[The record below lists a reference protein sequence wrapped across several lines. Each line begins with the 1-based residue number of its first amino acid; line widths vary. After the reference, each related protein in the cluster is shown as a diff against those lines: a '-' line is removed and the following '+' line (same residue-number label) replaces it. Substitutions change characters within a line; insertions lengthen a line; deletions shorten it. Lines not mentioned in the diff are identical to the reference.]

1 MKIYLAMNNA
11 TVMSP
16 KHALK
21 TLLIIAVLLVSSSMT
36 AQVPVEVSKQKMV
49 AEGKIY
55 YMHTVQKGQT
65 LYSISR
71 AYNVKVDDI
80 TRENV
85 IPDNGIQEGQMLK
98 IPASSAPPVADT
110 QSAATASGQP
120 KPQPNGGQAP
130 AKTTVP
136 PPAAAA
142 TAATATATTSSTSS
156 ASKSPGTQDPRFI
169 YHRVARGETLSSV
182 SREYGISVRELK
194 KANKG
199 LLFPREGD
207 YLLIPRDKISSGNAE
222 KQQAQVTEKV
232 IVAGDL
238 SDTINEADTSLVFT
252 VPSEK
257 TLITELRGSVKV
269 AVMLPFFINENSV
282 RSYIDSTKKD
292 SKGKKIYKEVV
303 MPGEWVYEGSVP
315 FLEVYEG
322 ILIAVDSLRA
332 LGLTVELDVY
342 DTGGDTEQINSI
354 ISSGRLNDAGL
365 IIGPVYSGNLSILS
379 QWAAEHSIPVVSPV
393 PLRDQNILSNR
404 PTLFRVH
411 PSVSVA
417 QDISVT
423 ELRSHRGSNILFLY
437 SDTLMNDPLTSEYWN
452 KISAA
457 MQPAGPDDSTIVTAA
472 YFTGLIPRN
481 DTYRGVS
488 SLEGLIRHDRE
499 NIIILAFTETPKVS
513 SAFSTLHT
521 LSRKYSIKVI
531 GYPEIISL
539 ETIDLRYYYDL
550 ELFIP
555 TDSYIDFNSSTASWF
570 MRSFRKNFGTEPMAE
585 SFAWKG
591 FDIAFYFIGG
601 IASHGNAFISDP
613 GIFNPELVCLEPDFR
628 RSTISDGY
636 ENKGMFIMH
645 YRKDMTIEVLKPA
658 HPAN

>member
-1 MKIYLAMNNA
+1 MKIYLAMNNGTA
-11 TVMSP
+11 IYP

-21 TLLIIAVLLVSSSMT
+21 TLLMIAALMVSSSMT
-36 AQVPVEVSKQKMV
+36 AQVPVEVSKQKIV

-55 YMHTVQKGQT
+55 YMHAVQKGQT
-65 LYSISR
+65 LYSISK

-98 IPASSAPPVADT
+98 IPASSASPAADAKA
-110 QSAATASGQP
+110 AATVSGEP
-120 KPQPNGGQAP
+120 KTQTNTQTP
-130 AKTTVP
+130 AKTTA
-136 PPAAAA
+136 PASA
-142 TAATATATTSSTSS
+142 TAATATASSSSST
-156 ASKSPGTQDPRFI
+156 SKSPGTQDPRFI

-207 YLLIPRDKISSGNAE
+207 YLLIPRDKVSSGNAE
-222 KQQAQVTEKV
+222 KQQTQVTEKV
-232 IVAGDL
+232 VIAGDVTDAKNV
-238 SDTINEADTSLVFT
+238 SDTSLVFT

-257 TLITELRGSVKV
+257 TLITELSGSVKV

-282 RSYIDSTKKD
+282 RSYVDSTKRD
-292 SKGKKIYKEVV
+292 SKGNKIYKDVV
-303 MPGEWVYEGSVP
+303 MPGQWIYEGSVP
-315 FLEVYEG
+315 FLEIYEG

-332 LGLTVELDVY
+332 LGLKVELDVY
-342 DTGGDTEQINSI
+342 DTGGDTEQINSL
-354 ISSGRLNDAGL
+354 ISSGRLNDADL
-365 IIGPVYSGNLSILS
+365 IIGPVYSSNLSILS
-379 QWAAEHSIPVVSPV
+379 QWAAAHSIPVVSPV

-437 SDTLMNDPLTSEYWN
+437 ADTLMSDPLTSEYWN
-452 KISAA
+452 KISSA
-457 MQPAGPDDSTIVTAA
+457 MQPAGPDDSTIVTAQ
-472 YFTGLIPRN
+472 YYTGLIPRN

-488 SLEGLIRHDRE
+488 SLESLIRPDRE

-521 LSRKYSIKVI
+521 LSRKYSIKVM

-555 TDSYIDFNSSTASWF
+555 AESYIDFNSSTASWF

-585 SFAWKG
+585 SFAWRG

-613 GIFNPELVCLEPDFR
+613 GIFNPELVCLDPDFR
-628 RSTISDGY
+628 RSSLSDGY

-658 HPAN
+658 HPAY

>member
-1 MKIYLAMNNA
+1 MKIYLAMNNGTA
-11 TVMSP
+11 MYP

-21 TLLIIAVLLVSSSMT
+21 ILLITAALMVSSSMT
-36 AQVPVEVSKQKMV
+36 AQVPVEVSKQKIV

-55 YMHTVQKGQT
+55 YMHAVQKGQT
-65 LYSISR
+65 LYSISK

-98 IPASSAPPVADT
+98 IPASSASPTADAKASATVSGEPKT
-110 QSAATASGQP
+110 QTNAQT
-120 KPQPNGGQAP
+120 P
-130 AKTTVP
+130 AKTNVP
-136 PPAAAA
+136 APATA
-142 TAATATATTSSTSS
+142 TAATATTSSSS
-156 ASKSPGTQDPRFI
+156 TSKSPGTQDPRFI
-169 YHRVARGETLSSV
+169 YHRVAKGETLSSV
-182 SREYGISVRELK
+182 SREYGISVRDLK

-207 YLLIPRDKISSGNAE
+207 YLLIPRDQVSSGNAE

-232 IVAGDL
+232 VIAGDVTDAKNV
-238 SDTINEADTSLVFT
+238 SDTSLVFT

-257 TLITELRGSVKV
+257 TLITELSGSVKV

-303 MPGEWVYEGSVP
+303 MPGEWIYEGSVP

-342 DTGGDTEQINSI
+342 DTGGDTDQINSL
-354 ISSGRLNDAGL
+354 ISSGRLNDADL
-365 IIGPVYSGNLSILS
+365 IIGPVYSSNLSILS
-379 QWAAEHSIPVVSPV
+379 KWAAGHSIPVVSPV
-393 PLRDQNILSNR
+393 PLRDQNILINR

-423 ELRSHRGSNILFLY
+423 ELRSHSGSNILFLY
-437 SDTLMNDPLTSEYWN
+437 ADTLMSDPLTSEYWN
-452 KISAA
+452 KISSA
-457 MQPAGPDDSTIVTAA
+457 MKPSGPDDSTIVTAQ

-488 SLEGLIRHDRE
+488 SLESLIRPDRE
-499 NIIILAFTETPKVS
+499 NIIILAFSETPKVS

-521 LSRKYSIKVI
+521 LSRKYSIKVM

-555 TDSYIDFNSSTASWF
+555 AESYIDFNSSTASWF

-585 SFAWKG
+585 SFAWRG

-613 GIFNPELVCLEPDFR
+613 GIFNPELVCLKPDFR
-628 RSTISDGY
+628 RSSLSDGY

-645 YRKDMTIEVLKPA
+645 YRKDMTIEVLRPA
-658 HPAN
+658 HPAY

>member
-1 MKIYLAMNNA
+1 MKIYLAMKNGTA
-11 TVMSP
+11 MYP

-21 TLLIIAVLLVSSSMT
+21 TMLIIAALLVSSSMT
-36 AQVPVEVSKQKMV
+36 AQVPVEVSKQKIV

-55 YMHTVQKGQT
+55 YMHAVQKGQT
-65 LYSISR
+65 LYSISK

-98 IPASSAPPVADT
+98 IPASSASPAADT
-110 QSAATASGQP
+110 KGATTVSGEPKTQP
-120 KPQPNGGQAP
+120 DVQTP
-130 AKTTVP
+130 AKTTAP
-136 PPAAAA
+136 ASAAA
-142 TAATATATTSSTSS
+142 ATATTSSSPST
-156 ASKSPGTQDPRFI
+156 SKSPGTQDPRFI

-207 YLLIPRDKISSGNAE
+207 ILMIPRDKVSSGNAE
-222 KQQAQVTEKV
+222 KQQTQVTEKV
-232 IVAGDL
+232 VIAGDVTGAKNV
-238 SDTINEADTSLVFT
+238 SDTSLVFT

-257 TLITELRGSVKV
+257 TMITELSGTVKV

-282 RSYIDSTKKD
+282 RSYVDSTKRD
-292 SKGKKIYKEVV
+292 SKGNKIYKDVV
-303 MPGEWVYEGSVP
+303 MPGEWIYEGSVP

-342 DTGGDTEQINSI
+342 DTEGDTEQINSL
-354 ISSGRLNDAGL
+354 ISSGRLNDADL
-365 IIGPVYSGNLSILS
+365 IIGPVYSSNLSILS
-379 QWAAEHSIPVVSPV
+379 QWAAAHSIPVVSPV

-437 SDTLMNDPLTSEYWN
+437 ADTLMSDPLTSEYWN
-452 KISAA
+452 KISTA
-457 MQPAGPDDSTIVTAA
+457 MQPAGPDDSTIVTAQ

-488 SLEGLIRHDRE
+488 SLESLIMPDRE

-521 LSRKYSIKVI
+521 LSRKYSIKVM

-539 ETIDLRYYYDL
+539 ETVDLRYYYDL

-555 TDSYIDFNSSTASWF
+555 AESYIDFNSSTASWF

-585 SFAWKG
+585 SFAWRG

-601 IASHGNAFISDP
+601 IASHGNAFLSDP
-613 GIFNPELVCLEPDFR
+613 GIFNPELVCLDPDFR
-628 RSTISDGY
+628 RSSLSDGY

-658 HPAN
+658 HPAY

>member
-1 MKIYLAMNNA
+1 MNNGTA
-11 TVMSP
+11 MSP

-21 TLLIIAVLLVSSSMT
+21 TLLIMAALLVSSSMT
-36 AQVPVEVSKQKMV
+36 AQVPVEVSKQKIV
-49 AEGKIY
+49 AEGRIY
-55 YMHTVQKGQT
+55 YMHAVQKGQT
-65 LYSISR
+65 LYSISK

-85 IPDNGIQEGQMLK
+85 ITDNGIQEGQMLK
-98 IPASSAPPVADT
+98 IPASSASPAADAKA
-110 QSAATASGQP
+110 AATVSGEP
-120 KPQPNGGQAP
+120 KTQPNAQTP
-130 AKTTVP
+130 AQTPAQTTVP
-136 PPAAAA
+136 APAPAA
-142 TAATATATTSSTSS
+142 TAAATTPPSSASST
-156 ASKSPGTQDPRFI
+156 SKSPGTQDPRFI

-207 YLLIPRDKISSGNAE
+207 YLLIPRDKVSPGNAQ
-222 KQQAQVTEKV
+222 KQQAQVPEKA
-232 IVAGDL
+232 IIAGDVTDTISV
-238 SDTINEADTSLVFT
+238 SDTSIVFT
-252 VPSEK
+252 VPSAK
-257 TLITELRGSVKV
+257 TLITELSGSVKV

-303 MPGEWVYEGSVP
+303 MPGEWIYEGSVP
-315 FLEVYEG
+315 FLELYEG

-332 LGLTVELDVY
+332 LGLTVELDAY
-342 DTGGDTEQINSI
+342 DTGGDTEQINSL
-354 ISSGRLNDAGL
+354 ISSGRLNDADL
-365 IIGPVYSGNLSILS
+365 IIGPVYSSNLSTLS
-379 QWAAEHSIPVVSPV
+379 QWAAGHSIPVVSPV

-437 SDTLMNDPLTSEYWN
+437 SDTLMSDPLTSEYWN
-452 KISAA
+452 KISTA
-457 MQPAGPDDSTIVTAA
+457 MQPSGPDDSTIVTAQ

-488 SLEGLIRHDRE
+488 SLESLIMPDRE

-521 LSRKYSIKVI
+521 LSRKYSIKVM

-555 TDSYIDFNSSTASWF
+555 AESYIDFNSSTASWF

-585 SFAWKG
+585 SFAWRG

-613 GIFNPELVCLEPDFR
+613 GIFNPELVCLDPDFR
-628 RSTISDGY
+628 RSSLSDGY

-658 HPAN
+658 HPAY

>member
-1 MKIYLAMNNA
+1 MKIYLAMKNGTA
-11 TVMSP
+11 MYP

-21 TLLIIAVLLVSSSMT
+21 TMLIIAALLVSSSMT
-36 AQVPVEVSKQKMV
+36 AQVPVEVSKQKIV

-55 YMHTVQKGQT
+55 YMHAVQKGQT
-65 LYSISR
+65 LYSISK

-98 IPASSAPPVADT
+98 IPASSASPAADT
-110 QSAATASGQP
+110 KGATTVSGEPKTQP
-120 KPQPNGGQAP
+120 DVQTP
-130 AKTTVP
+130 AKTTAP
-136 PPAAAA
+136 ASAAA
-142 TAATATATTSSTSS
+142 ATATTSSSPST
-156 ASKSPGTQDPRFI
+156 SKSPGTQDPRFI

-207 YLLIPRDKISSGNAE
+207 ILMIPRDKVSSGNAE
-222 KQQAQVTEKV
+222 KQQTQVTEKV
-232 IVAGDL
+232 VIAGEVTGAKNV
-238 SDTINEADTSLVFT
+238 SDTSLVFT

-257 TLITELRGSVKV
+257 TMITELSGTVKV

-282 RSYIDSTKKD
+282 RSYVDSTKRD
-292 SKGKKIYKEVV
+292 SKGNKIYKDVV
-303 MPGEWVYEGSVP
+303 MPGEWIYEGSVP

-342 DTGGDTEQINSI
+342 DTEGDTEQINSL
-354 ISSGRLNDAGL
+354 ISSGRLNDADL
-365 IIGPVYSGNLSILS
+365 IIGPVYSSNLSILS
-379 QWAAEHSIPVVSPV
+379 QWAAAHSIPVVSPV

-437 SDTLMNDPLTSEYWN
+437 ADTLMSDPLTSEYWN
-452 KISAA
+452 KISTA
-457 MQPAGPDDSTIVTAA
+457 MQPAGPDDSTIVTAQ

-488 SLEGLIRHDRE
+488 SLESLIMPDRE

-521 LSRKYSIKVI
+521 LSRKYSIKVM

-539 ETIDLRYYYDL
+539 ETVDLRYYYDL

-555 TDSYIDFNSSTASWF
+555 AESYIDFNSSTASWF

-585 SFAWKG
+585 SFAWRG

-601 IASHGNAFISDP
+601 IASHGNAFLSDP
-613 GIFNPELVCLEPDFR
+613 GIFNPELVCLDPDFR
-628 RSTISDGY
+628 RSSLSDGY

-658 HPAN
+658 HPAY